1 MTVDLLRWLEEP
13 SEQRG
18 VYFAGGAADW
28 DFHSHAALAAATRSA
43 AAHVAEH
50 RRPDAPVVAILLPT
64 GPAFLAAFFG
74 TLLAGA
80 TPCPL
85 APPSIMRGED
95 YTASLTAKL
104 RAAEPGL
111 AIVDAAFR
119 DHVAGAAAAAGLALP
134 VIDLADAPPA
144 APAQAAAA
152 AELGLLQFTSGSTG
166 RPKGVRV
173 RRENLERNLA
183 MLRDWLRLADED
195 TFATWLPL
203 FHDMGLIGLMLLPVA
218 TGSTL
223 YAMSPEQFLRRPAR
237 WLECFGRHGA
247 TIGCAPTF
255 GYGYAHARVRD
266 ADLEGMDFSRWRIGG
281 VAAERLD
288 AAVMRRFVARLE
300 PLQARPALIVPA
312 YGLAEATLLVAGHA
326 VGELARAV
334 KVDWDDLRFGAEVGI
349 LATASVDDAAGIGD
363 GVGWVVASGQTLAGA
378 AVTVADDEGRELPP
392 GHLGEIVVRGGS
404 VADGYIATSTDD
416 HARRFVAGTLRTG
429 DAGFL
434 LGDDLFVVGRI
445 GDSLKVRGRTV
456 YVEELENRLATLPG
470 IDLRRCVTFAGRE
483 ARGDAVV
490 ALVEREPGAWVE
502 PVLRTLAAEVGA
514 AVRVYVLSAPRGA
527 IRRTSSGKPRRRS
540 MWSAFLSRD
549 LGGKIVAESG
559 AISATERV
567 ARTATASAA

>member
-1 MTVDLLRWLEEP
+1 MTVDLLGWLEEP
-13 SEQRG
+13 SAQRG

-28 DFHSHAALAAATRSA
+28 DFHSFEALAAATRSA
-43 AAHVAEH
+43 AARVAEQ
-50 RRPDAPVVAILLPT
+50 RLPEAPVVAILLPT
-64 GPAFLAAFFG
+64 GPEFLAAFFG

-85 APPSIMRGED
+85 APPSIMRAED

-104 RAAEPGL
+104 RAAQPGL

-119 DHVAGAAAAAGLALP
+119 EHVAGAAAAAGLALP
-134 VIDLADAPPA
+134 VVDLADPA
-144 APAQAAAA
+144 AAGPAQPAAA
-152 AELGLLQFTSGSTG
+152 AELALLQFTSGSTG

-173 RRENLERNLA
+173 RRENLERNLV
-183 MLRDWLRLADED
+183 MLRDWLRVAGDD

-223 YAMSPEQFLRRPAR
+223 YAMSPEQFVRRPAR
-237 WLECFGRHGA
+237 WLECFGRRGA

-255 GYGYAHARVRD
+255 GYGYAHERVRD
-266 ADLEGMDFSRWRIGG
+266 ADLEGMDFSRWRIGA

-300 PLQARPALIVPA
+300 PRGARPELVVPA
-312 YGLAEATLLVAGHA
+312 YGLAEATLLVAGHE
-326 VGELARAV
+326 VGAPARAV
-334 KVDWDDLRFGAEVGI
+334 NVDWDGLRFGAEVGV
-349 LATASVDDAAGIGD
+349 LDAAPVDDEARIGG
-363 GVGWVVASGQTLAGA
+363 GVGWIVASGQARPGA
-378 AVTVADDEGRELPP
+378 AVAVIDDDGRELPP

-404 VADGYIATSTDD
+404 VADGYLATSADD
-416 HARRFVAGTLRTG
+416 HARRFVAGALRTG

-434 LGDDLFVVGRI
+434 LGDDLFVIGRI

-456 YVEELENRLATLPG
+456 YVEELENRLATVPG
-470 IDLRRCVTFAGRE
+470 IDVRRCVTFAGRE
-483 ARGDAVV
+483 AHGDAVV

-502 PVLRTLAAEVGA
+502 PVLRLLAAEVGG

-527 IRRTSSGKPRRRS
+527 IRRTSSGKPRRRW
-540 MWSAFLSRD
+540 MWSAFLSRE
-549 LGGKIVAESG
+549 LGGEIVARSG
-559 AISATERV
+559 AMSAAERV
-567 ARTATASAA
+567 ARTAAASAA